1 MLGPEESLF
10 YEARVGAHSTT
21 TQHGWEGAHDRG
33 PLVELAFG
41 KRVYRI
47 VEQSI
52 TASVIRGS
60 DRIAVQ
66 DLDGVFDVSFTMV
79 HVGARV
85 RFIGP
90 KATRLQAFIGTGLG
104 AMFQRTVWIDDRV
117 SWRNMFAVE
126 GFFGFQYT
134 LTAEVALTLTAG
146 VVAANPTDFTYG
158 VGSTRGTAG
167 VALYY

>member
-1 MLGPEESLF
+1 M
-10 YEARVGAHSTT
+10 
-21 TQHGWEGAHDRG
+21 
-33 PLVELAFG
+33 
-41 KRVYRI
+41 
-47 VEQSI
+47 
-52 TASVIRGS
+52 
-60 DRIAVQ
+60 Q